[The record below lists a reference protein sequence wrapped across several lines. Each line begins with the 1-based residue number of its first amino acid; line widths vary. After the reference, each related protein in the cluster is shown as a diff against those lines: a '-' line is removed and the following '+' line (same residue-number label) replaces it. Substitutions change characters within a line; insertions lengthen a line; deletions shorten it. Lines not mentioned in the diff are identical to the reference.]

1 MQTDQHTILVVDD
14 NVTVR
19 DLLNDRLEHRGFR
32 VLLAAN
38 GRQAL
43 DIMRKEVVHL
53 VLLDIMMPG
62 MDGYEVLGRM
72 KADVELRRIQ
82 VVVMSALHDIESV
95 VKCVKLGAEDYLFK
109 PFNSALFWARIN
121 ASLEKRRLL
130 DQERAYLEELRVL
143 QQIDLQLNSTL
154 ELKEVAQVVLDWARQ
169 QTQAVTGVVGEFSQS
184 EFEAWAQFGLEGL
197 GKDSYSSYRHYLDF
211 IQEKQ
216 YLQSIHLTPET
227 TLFSG
232 AVHRV
237 YVPIR
242 RESKVLGYLILD
254 RQHYFTDSHLN
265 FLSRLGS
272 HAAIAVNNA
281 RLHTKAVEAN
291 LAKSNFMA
299 YVVHELKS
307 PLSSLMIYAGLMDAL
322 AEDALLMR
330 RHEYAQTIVQTINQ
344 MDGLITELTDIT
356 RIETGQWELNC
367 TAVSLRQ
374 VVKDVLSSFTEKMAE
389 KGQTVSVDFD
399 PILPSLWADSRRLAQ
414 VMTNLVSNA
423 HKYTPSGGT
432 ITIKARKKRS
442 KKGVYAEIAVADD
455 GIGIAKE
462 DREKIFNQFVRVES
476 ELVTAEKGV
485 GLGLYITK
493 QIVEKHGGHIW
504 LESEV
509 GQGTTFFFT
518 IPLVSGR
525 PSAPKSPDKKEVVQ
539 RARTL

>member
-14 NVTVR
+14 NETVR
-19 DLLNDRLEHRGFR
+19 TLLNDRLVHRGFQ

-43 DIMRKEVVHL
+43 DIMRAETVHL

-62 MDGYEVLGRM
+62 MDGYEVLARM
-72 KADVELRRIQ
+72 KADAELRRIH
-82 VVVMSALHDIESV
+82 VVVMSALHEMESV

-121 ASLEKRRLL
+121 ASLEKRRLQ
-130 DQERAYLEELRVL
+130 DQERAYLEELSVL

-154 ELKEVAQVVLDWARQ
+154 ELQGVAQVVLDWAGL
-169 QTQAVTGVVGEFSQS
+169 QTQAVAGVVGEFCQS
-184 EFEAWAQFGLEGL
+184 EFETWAQFGLEESAG
-197 GKDSYSSYRHYLDF
+197 DSFSSYRHYLDF

-216 YLQSIHLTPET
+216 YLQSIRLVPET
-227 TLFSG
+227 TLFPE
-232 AVHRV
+232 AIHRV

-242 RESKVLGYLILD
+242 REEKVFGYLILD
-254 RQHYFTDSHLN
+254 SQHYFTDAQLN
-265 FLSRLGS
+265 FLSRLSS

-281 RLHTKAVEAN
+281 QLHAKAVEAN

-299 YVVHELKS
+299 FVVHELKS

-322 AEDALLMR
+322 AEDILLMK
-330 RHEYAQTIVQTINQ
+330 RHEYSQSIVQTINQ

-389 KGQTVSVDFD
+389 KGQAVSVDFD
-399 PILPSLWADSRRLAQ
+399 PTLPSLWADSRRLAQ

-455 GIGIAKE
+455 GIGIAKA
-462 DREKIFNQFVRVES
+462 DQEKIFNQFVRAES

-518 IPLVSGR
+518 IPLVSGQ
-525 PSAPKSPDKKEVVQ
+525 PSTPKSPDKKEVVQ
-539 RARTL
+539 RAQTL

>member
-43 DIMRKEVVHL
+43 DIMRAETVHL

-62 MDGYEVLGRM
+62 MDGYEVLARM
-72 KADVELRRIQ
+72 KADAELRRIH
-82 VVVMSALHDIESV
+82 VVVMSALHEIESI

-121 ASLEKRRLL
+121 ASLEKRRLQ

-154 ELKEVAQVVLDWARQ
+154 ELKEVAQVVLDWAGQ
-169 QTQAVTGVVGEFSQS
+169 QTQAVAGVVGEFSQF
-184 EFEAWAQFGLEGL
+184 EFETWAQFGLEESTR
-197 GKDSYSSYRHYLDF
+197 DSFSSYRHYLNF

-216 YLQSIHLTPET
+216 YLQSIRLAPET
-227 TLFSG
+227 TLFSD

-242 RESKVLGYLILD
+242 CKGEVLGYLILD
-254 RQHYFTDSHLN
+254 SQHYFTDSYLN
-265 FLSRLGS
+265 FLSRLSS

-281 RLHTKAVEAN
+281 RLHAKAREAN

-307 PLSSLMIYAGLMDAL
+307 PLSSLMIYAGLMDAM
-322 AEDALLMR
+322 AEDALLTK
-330 RHEYAQTIVQTINQ
+330 RHEYAQTIVQTINR
-344 MDGLITELTDIT
+344 MDGLIAELTDIA

-374 VVKDVLSSFTEKMAE
+374 VVKEVLSSFTEKMAE
-389 KGQTVSVDFD
+389 KGQTVSVDFG
-399 PILPSLWADSRRLAQ
+399 PALPSIWADSRRLAQ
-414 VMTNLVSNA
+414 IMTNLVSNA

-432 ITIKARKKRS
+432 ITIKAWKKRN
-442 KKGVYAEIAVADD
+442 KKGAYAEISVADD
-455 GIGIAKE
+455 GIGIAKR
-462 DREKIFNQFVRVES
+462 DREKIFNQFYRAES

-504 LESEV
+504 LESEL

-525 PSAPKSPDKKEVVQ
+525 PSTSQFPDEKKTGQ
-539 RARTL
+539 HAQTL

>member
-1 MQTDQHTILVVDD
+1 MQTDQNTILVVDD

-43 DIMRKEVVHL
+43 DIMRSETVHL

-62 MDGYEVLGRM
+62 MDGYEVLARM
-72 KADVELRRIQ
+72 KADAELRRIH
-82 VVVMSALHDIESV
+82 VVVMSALHEMESI

-121 ASLEKRRLL
+121 SSLEKRRLL
-130 DQERAYLEELRVL
+130 DQEHAYLEELRVL

-154 ELKEVAQVVLDWARQ
+154 ELKEVAQVVLDWAGQ
-169 QTQAVTGVVGEFSQS
+169 QTQAIAGVVGELSQS
-184 EFEAWAQFGLEGL
+184 EFEAWAQFGLEEVER
-197 GKDSYSSYRHYLDF
+197 DSYASYSHYLDF

-216 YLQSIHLTPET
+216 YLQSIRLTPET

-242 RESKVLGYLILD
+242 REDKVLGYLILD
-254 RQHYFTDSHLN
+254 SEHYFTDSHLN

-322 AEDALLMR
+322 AEDALLQR
-330 RHEYAQTIVQTINQ
+330 RHEYAESIVQTINQ

-367 TAVSLRQ
+367 TAVSLSQ
-374 VVKDVLSSFTEKMAE
+374 IVKEVLASFAEKITEKD
-389 KGQTVSVDFD
+389 QTVSVDFNAA
-399 PILPSLWADSRRLAQ
+399 LSSLWADPKRLAQ

-423 HKYTPSGGT
+423 HKYTPPGGA
-432 ITIKARKKRS
+432 ITIKAWEKNQN
-442 KKGVYAEIAVADD
+442 GAYAEIAVADD
-455 GIGIAKE
+455 GIGIVME
-462 DREKIFNQFVRVES
+462 DREKIFNQFFRAES
-476 ELVTAEKGV
+476 ELVTVEKGV

-493 QIVEKHGGHIW
+493 QIVEKHGGQIW
-504 LESEV
+504 LKSET

-518 IPLVSGR
+518 IPLATRR
-525 PSAPKSPDKKEVVQ
+525 PSTADDEKTKVQ
-539 RARTL
+539 HAQAI

>member
-1 MQTDQHTILVVDD
+1 M
-14 NVTVR
+14 
-19 DLLNDRLEHRGFR
+19 
-32 VLLAAN
+32 
-38 GRQAL
+38 
-43 DIMRKEVVHL
+43 
-53 VLLDIMMPG
+53 
-62 MDGYEVLGRM
+62 
-72 KADVELRRIQ
+72 
-82 VVVMSALHDIESV
+82 
-95 VKCVKLGAEDYLFK
+95 
-109 PFNSALFWARIN
+109 
-121 ASLEKRRLL
+121 
-130 DQERAYLEELRVL
+130 
-143 QQIDLQLNSTL
+143 
-154 ELKEVAQVVLDWARQ
+154 
-169 QTQAVTGVVGEFSQS
+169 
-184 EFEAWAQFGLEGL
+184 
-197 GKDSYSSYRHYLDF
+197 
-211 IQEKQ
+211 
-216 YLQSIHLTPET
+216 
-227 TLFSG
+227 
-232 AVHRV
+232 
-237 YVPIR
+237 
-242 RESKVLGYLILD
+242 
-254 RQHYFTDSHLN
+254 N
-265 FLSRLGS
+265 FLSRLSS

-281 RLHTKAVEAN
+281 QLHAKAVEAN

-299 YVVHELKS
+299 FVVHELKS

-322 AEDALLMR
+322 AEDILLMK
-330 RHEYAQTIVQTINQ
+330 RHEYSQSIVQTINQ

-399 PILPSLWADSRRLAQ
+399 PTLPSMWADSRRLAQ

-455 GIGIAKE
+455 GIGIAKA
-462 DREKIFNQFVRVES
+462 DQEKIFNQFVRAES

-518 IPLVSGR
+518 IPLVSGQ
-525 PSAPKSPDKKEVVQ
+525 PSTPKSPDKKEVVQ